1 MRAIIL
7 CAGRGVRCL
16 PATRFIPK
24 PLIPIHGI
32 SILERQVSYLQDNG
46 VNKITLVLGYMA
58 HKYEKLI
65 KKYGL
70 EARIS
75 HCYASTNNNTSLAL
89 VSDLLYDSLVIDGD
103 LYFTR
108 DWLGDI
114 VPGHSQFLV
123 QPVCGAPEWGV
134 LTETI
139 SDGREVLRD
148 VIKWTTNGYALSGVS
163 YWRDEAARILANEI
177 KKSEIDE
184 YWEEAAIRSAAKTN
198 ILCVKT
204 APYTKEIDSLQQ
216 ARMFGLIDDDEIAAI
231 CDPMG
236 KAVKLKGLTNSVYLV
251 NSNPPMALR
260 VPGKNTEK
268 FIDRSIEP
276 GIVSIIADENITPH
290 SEFFAD
296 GFKLCKYLAGHR
308 ISSKADMGKKYF
320 ESLSCLLKK
329 MHAYELAGH
338 DDFLATSILGEL
350 KAYEGRL
357 AQNHDLPFSMKEKE
371 LFRQWANYFDNG
383 KQVLCHR
390 DLLLENI
397 LVRDDDVADMQLID
411 FEYAGF
417 THPLWDTASFILE
430 ADLKDDL
437 RMLFFRASSPD
448 FPEIE
453 LIKME
458 ILVDYIWGM
467 WGYVNHYDDYAI
479 GRLQRAKSAMS
490 RLGHKNDFP
499 LLCE

>member
-16 PATRFIPK
+16 PATLFIPK
-24 PLIPIHGI
+24 PLIPVRGA
-32 SILERQVSYLQDNG
+32 SLLERQLSYLRDNG
-46 VNKITLVLGYMA
+46 ITKITLVLGYMA
-58 HKYEKLI
+58 NKYEHLI

-75 HCYASTNNNTSLAL
+75 PCYATANNNTSLAL
-89 VSDLLYDSLVIDGD
+89 VSDLLEDSLVIDGD

-114 VPGHSQFLV
+114 VPGHSQFLT

-139 SDGREVLRD
+139 SGGREVLRD
-148 VIKWTTNGYALSGVS
+148 VVKWVSSGYGLSGVS
-163 YWRDEAARILANEI
+163 YWQGEAAAMLAEEI
-177 KKSEIDE
+177 KKSSIDE
-184 YWEEAAIRSAAKTN
+184 YWEEAAIRAAAKTS
-198 ILCVKT
+198 ILCIKA
-204 APYTKEIDSLQQ
+204 APYVKEIDSLQQ
-216 ARMFGLIDDDEIAAI
+216 ARMHGLIDDDEIAAI
-231 CDPMG
+231 CDPQG

-251 NSNPPMALR
+251 NTSPPMALR

-276 GIVSIIADENITPH
+276 KVVSIIADEGITPR
-290 SEFFAD
+290 SEFYAD
-296 GFKLCKYLAGHR
+296 GFKLCEFLAGHR
-308 ISSKADMGKKYF
+308 ISAQSDMGEKYF
-320 ESLSCLLKK
+320 EQLSCLLGK
-329 MHAYELAGH
+329 MHAHDLAGH
-338 DDFLATSILGEL
+338 DDFQPTSILGEL
-350 KAYEGRL
+350 KAYEGRVDKAL
-357 AQNHDLPFSMKEKE
+357 DSGFSDKEKE
-371 LFRQWANYFDNG
+371 VLCQWANYFDKG

-397 LVRDDDVADMQLID
+397 LVKGDDGADMQLID

-430 ADLKDDL
+430 ADLQEDL
-437 RMLFFRASSPD
+437 RLWFFRISSPD
-448 FPEIE
+448 FPEIA
-453 LIKME
+453 LVKME

-467 WGYVNHYDDYAI
+467 WGYVNHYDDYALR
-479 GRLQRAKSAMS
+479 RLHRAKTAYEKLGKESAAS
-490 RLGHKNDFP
+490 L
-499 LLCE
+499 